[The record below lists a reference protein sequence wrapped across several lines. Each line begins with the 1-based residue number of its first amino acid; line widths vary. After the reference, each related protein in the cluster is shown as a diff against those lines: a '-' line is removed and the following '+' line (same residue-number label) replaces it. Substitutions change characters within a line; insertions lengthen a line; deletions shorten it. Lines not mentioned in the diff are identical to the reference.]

1 MKDGK
6 SRVTTSLG
14 GLFRRKLSSK
24 RSAVPQDRAGES
36 ATKSNGDR
44 ATLLGSALGLDVVS
58 FESMYTL
65 GDKLN
70 SGSFGSVWS
79 GKHNISSLEFAVKVI
94 DRSRLREKDSE
105 AVYREVSILKSL
117 SGLVSTAAPSNG
129 ENGKGAG
136 DGSDGIINLVDFF
149 EKPSTFHIVLEL
161 ARGGDVFDRL
171 TKRTVYTEAHAQDLA
186 RRLLKS
192 INHIHSHGIV
202 HRDLKPENLLL
213 VDEVNDTNIK
223 LGDFGCESAMR
234 WLCFY
239 YCVDALID

>member
-1 MKDGK
+1 M
-6 SRVTTSLG
+6 
-14 GLFRRKLSSK
+14 
-24 RSAVPQDRAGES
+24 
-36 ATKSNGDR
+36 
-44 ATLLGSALGLDVVS
+44 
-58 FESMYTL
+58 
-65 GDKLN
+65 
-70 SGSFGSVWS
+70 
-79 GKHNISSLEFAVKVI
+79 
-94 DRSRLREKDSE
+94 
-105 AVYREVSILKSL
+105 
-117 SGLVSTAAPSNG
+117 
-129 ENGKGAG
+129 
-136 DGSDGIINLVDFF
+136 DFF

-234 WLCFY
+234 WPCFY
-239 YCVDALID
+239 NCVDALID